1 MNAFCRCLIA
11 GCALL
16 CLAGCAS
23 SSPERHTSVQYLDP
37 AERPSA
43 FVQFFSG
50 HDNNGVP
57 IDELVRYILVKTGAT
72 PLCDMEPGPVHAERG
87 FSVMLA
93 GRQVAFYKYNTKYKK
108 MRNKLDYVNKN
119 KCLYIVGR
127 KYTAVAN
134 GSFVMID
141 HDTNPKKDLLLKVF
155 MEF

>member
-1 MNAFCRCLIA
+1 MTVFCRCLIA
-11 GCALL
+11 CFALL
-16 CLAGCAS
+16 LLAGCAS
-23 SSPERHTSVQYLDP
+23 SASERHISANYMEP
-37 AERPSA
+37 SKRPSA

-50 HDNNGVP
+50 HDNNAVP
-57 IDELVRYILVKTGAT
+57 IEELIRYILLKTGAQ
-72 PLCDMEPGPVHAERG
+72 PLCDMEPGPVHAEKG

-108 MRNKLDYVNKN
+108 MRNKLEYVNKN

-141 HDTNPKKDLLLKVF
+141 YDTNPRKDQLLKVF

>member
-1 MNAFCRCLIA
+1 MKTFFRLFAV
-11 GCALL
+11 CAVLVL
-16 CLAGCAS
+16 TAGCAS
-23 SSPERHTSVQYLDP
+23 SQRHTSAQYLP
-37 AERPSA
+37 ASERPSA

-50 HDNNGVP
+50 HDNNAVP
-57 IDELVRYILVKTGAT
+57 IEELIRHILLKTGAQ
-72 PLCDMEPGPVHAERG
+72 PLCDMEPGPVHADKG

-93 GRQVAFYKYNTKYKK
+93 GRQVAFYKYNTKYKR
-108 MRNKLDYVNKN
+108 MRSKLEYVNKN

-127 KYTAVAN
+127 KYSAVAN